1 MGADVAESD
10 VGLERFVGSMAASL
24 KESRFGAQE
33 RKVAGT
39 NFRRGACRVTVA
51 AGGLVGRGSA
61 LRERREGERAGALSA
76 QPQRSR
82 RTDSPQ
88 RRDPQGPVEGLA
100 KPAGRRGTKPGKNEK
115 EGAGKLG
122 FMSRARVAVT
132 LQRQPAFGSR
142 SGEHDGWAEASV
154 SVGPSAAASALSSV
168 PVCHAL

>member
-10 VGLERFVGSMAASL
+10 VGLERSVGSMAASL

-51 AGGLVGRGSA
+51 AGGLVGRGST
-61 LRERREGERAGALSA
+61 LRERREGERAGVLSA

-115 EGAGKLG
+115 EGT
-122 FMSRARVAVT
+122 RARVAVT

-142 SGEHDGWAEASV
+142 SSEHDGWAEVSV